1 MKRFESARTSR
12 ADSRVSSDVDISDGC
27 TRARRA
33 RVDAMIY
40 AGPQICRVNCAHTTV
55 YLSSNIH
62 CLVFTRG
69 EHYMRCAQEPQSL
82 KRQTKGED
90 KAAALGLASDTR
102 ML

>member
-1 MKRFESARTSR
+1 
-12 ADSRVSSDVDISDGC
+12 
-27 TRARRA
+27 
-33 RVDAMIY
+33 MIY

-62 CLVFTRG
+62 CLVSHAESTLGILHARKS
-69 EHYMRCAQEPQSL
+69 RNL